1 MFALGSGA
9 LAHQESSASQ
19 DSLDSAG
26 SGSSKRAWPRRMAK
40 FLSACSG
47 TLSSAGSGE
56 LPEAH
61 PGMMRGGLTI
71 WDWVP
76 LDTTLGQ
83 A

>member
-1 MFALGSGA
+1 MFALGSGN

-56 LPEAH
+56 LPVAH
-61 PGMMRGGLTI
+61 QSVKWNALTL
-71 WDWVP
+71 P
-76 LDTTLGQ
+76 
-83 A
+83 